1 MKNLAATF
9 VTEMMKQR
17 RSNIFLITL
26 CLFIFIPIM
35 MGLLMYISQHPDIGA
50 KMGLVAAKASF
61 FSENSW
67 QAFFEILNQTIAM
80 IGIIGFGFVTAWVFG
95 REYTEQTI
103 KDMLAL
109 PVSRTSI
116 VISKFLVVFIWC
128 FLLSIVLFIT
138 SVIIGKLI
146 HIPDWTGDIFAKS
159 TYKFFTTSFFTLL
172 LSTIV
177 ALIAGIGRGIIAPLG
192 FVIFILIIAQFII
205 LMGLGPY
212 FPWAIPG
219 VYTVAEGTEG
229 MQLVFAS
236 YIILP
241 VTSIIGLIG
250 TIVWW
255 QFADQH

>member
-1 MKNLAATF
+1 M
-9 VTEMMKQR
+9 
-17 RSNIFLITL
+17 
-26 CLFIFIPIM
+26 
-35 MGLLMYISQHPDIGA
+35 
-50 KMGLVAAKASF
+50 
-61 FSENSW
+61 
-67 QAFFEILNQTIAM
+67 
-80 IGIIGFGFVTAWVFG
+80 VFG

-177 ALIAGIGRGIIAPLG
+177 ALIASIGRGIIAPLG